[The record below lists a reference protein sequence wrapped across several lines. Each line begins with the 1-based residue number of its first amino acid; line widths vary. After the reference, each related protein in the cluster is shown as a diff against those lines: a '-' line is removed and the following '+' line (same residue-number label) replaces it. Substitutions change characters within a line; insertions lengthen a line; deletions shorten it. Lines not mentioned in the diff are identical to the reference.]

1 MVNCIAYPF
10 PVKFNYEIISTLLAA
25 RASNFLL
32 KDTIIRLTR
41 QSNILS
47 TGQFLR
53 QATVQSFLMDSVPS
67 QLRAT
72 MFGIYFGLGLEGQ
85 SLIQPVGGHFMDIF
99 GIAAV
104 FNGIALI
111 CVGLSLV
118 ALLLAKKA

>member
-10 PVKFNYEIISTLLAA
+10 PVKFNCEIISALLAA

-41 QSNILS
+41 QSNVLS

-53 QATVQSFLMDSVPS
+53 QATVQPFLMDSVPS

-72 MFGIYFGLGLEGQ
+72 MFGIYFGLALEGQ
-85 SLIQPVGGHFMDIF
+85 SLIQPVAGHFMDIF

-111 CVGLSLV
+111 SVGLSLV